1 MAGSWICLRKPRKET
16 DPTHARHRLCI
27 LACVLVLIAV
37 PDPTLAAARPKP
49 GTSGPILV
57 EWRRDVWLPPEI
69 RTMSETGGSQTLIAN
84 DLLRGGRARWSPD
97 GTRIGGYHR
106 AHGGDGQWDRALMS
120 ITADS
125 TGEQVVLTAA
135 EFDAYNVGRGLKSAA
150 ATGFGLPFG
159 AATYSPEG
167 TELVFSGVVRH
178 EGATA
183 RDLDDRYRQRIFA
196 VRLDG
201 TRTIRPLTDG
211 DGDFD
216 DFDPHWSGGANR
228 IVFVRTAVSQCA
240 LCEGMA
246 NPIGQQQL
254 WVVSPDASNAYQ
266 LTSFAP
272 GQLPSGA
279 GEQLTAP
286 AWNGSGTQ
294 IVLVGGLAEADFYSG
309 DLWLLDLAPDAFG
322 RPVPTSITA
331 VSGPASTG
339 EMQPAWSPTGDRLLF
354 VRMSAANS
362 RTALFELVVHSVTAA
377 AESVIA
383 SSTKQ
388 AILYPDWRP

>member
-1 MAGSWICLRKPRKET
+1 MRG
-16 DPTHARHRLCI
+16 RHRLWI
-27 LACVLVLIAV
+27 LACVLVLIGL
-37 PDPTLAAARPKP
+37 PDPTLAAPRPKP
-49 GTSGPILV
+49 GTAGPILV

-69 RTMSETGGSQTLIAN
+69 RTVSETGGSQSLIAN

-97 GTRIGGYHR
+97 GARISGYHK

-120 ITADS
+120 ITADG

-159 AATYSPEG
+159 AATYSPDG
-167 TELVFSGVVRH
+167 TELVFAGVVRH
-178 EGATA
+178 EGPTA
-183 RDLDDRYRQRIFA
+183 GDLDDRYRQRIFA

-201 TRTIRPLTDG
+201 IRTIRPLTDG

-216 DFDPHWSGGANR
+216 DFDPHWSPGANR

-240 LCEGMA
+240 ACEGMA
-246 NPIGQQQL
+246 HPVGQQQL
-254 WVVSPDASNAYQ
+254 WVVSPDASDAYA
-266 LTSFAP
+266 LTSFVP
-272 GQLPSGA
+272 GQLPSGS
-279 GEQLTAP
+279 GEQLAAP

-294 IVLVGGLAEADFYSG
+294 IAIVGGLADDDFYSG
-309 DLWLLDLAPDAFG
+309 DLWLVNLAPDAFG
-322 RPVPTSITA
+322 RPMPTSITA
-331 VSGPASTG
+331 LSGPASTS
-339 EMQPAWSPTGDRLLF
+339 EMHPAWSPNGDRLLF
-354 VRMSAANS
+354 GRMSAANS
-362 RTALFELVVHSVTAA
+362 RNRLFELVVHSAA
-377 AESVIA
+377 TGSESVIA